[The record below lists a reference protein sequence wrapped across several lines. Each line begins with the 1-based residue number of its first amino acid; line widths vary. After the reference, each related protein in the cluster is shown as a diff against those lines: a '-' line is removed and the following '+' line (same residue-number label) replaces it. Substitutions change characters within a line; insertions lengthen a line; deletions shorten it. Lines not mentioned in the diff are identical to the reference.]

1 MAAGYL
7 QVPDWF
13 SFENQGG
20 GVAVA
25 DLRGTGQQDL
35 LLLMVDNPPG
45 KNNGFYRV
53 GRNIDALGNPLGG
66 WTPWAGVPDWFSLE
80 NQGADIAAADIDKDG
95 KQDLVV
101 FMIDNPPGRN
111 QGYYR
116 LGKGLDINGNVTGG
130 WQPWIQI
137 PDWFSWENQHGSIAL
152 ADLQNAGQHDL
163 VVFHIDNPV
172 EQNQAFYKIGKQI
185 DIDGNV
191 TGGWV
196 PDPVPNGAQGIGWL
210 GVPAWFAWEN
220 QGGGIATFIRNGKA
234 AMVVMMVDNPPR
246 FR

>member
-25 DLRGTGQQDL
+25 DLGGTGQQDL

-66 WTPWAGVPDWFSLE
+66 LTPWAGVPDWFSLE

-101 FMIDNPPGRN
+101 FMIDNPPGRKPGILSPGQRIRYQRQCHRWLATLDPN
-111 QGYYR
+111 PGLVF
-116 LGKGLDINGNVTGG
+116 LGESTWLDRARRSRRR
-130 WQPWIQI
+130 WQSRTDRFYDRPFRRTAESWSLSNRAQVGRQRRG
-137 PDWFSWENQHGSIAL
+137 DWRMDSVDRCSWLVFVGEPGSR
-152 ADLQNAGQHDL
+152 DCG
-163 VVFHIDNPV
+163 
-172 EQNQAFYKIGKQI
+172 
-185 DIDGNV
+185 
-191 TGGWV
+191 
-196 PDPVPNGAQGIGWL
+196 
-210 GVPAWFAWEN
+210 
-220 QGGGIATFIRNGKA
+220 R
-234 AMVVMMVDNPPR
+234 
-246 FR
+246 